1 MNLQDIAKNLG
12 LDVKTQVDLKT
23 REATGGYV
31 GDMLSDVMA
40 NSHKGD
46 IWITVQIHKNI
57 IPVASMK
64 ELAGIIIVNG
74 RNPEK
79 ETLMLADEEKIP
91 IMVTEM
97 DAFTV
102 VGRLNELRIG
112 K

>member
-1 MNLQDIAKNLG
+1 MNLQDIAKNLA

-23 REATGGYV
+23 REATGGYA

-74 RNPEK
+74 RVPEK

-97 DAFTV
+97 DAYTV
-102 VGRLNELRIG
+102 VGRLNELGIR